1 MTNREF
7 FNAIVNGELNDEVIE
22 KAKAEIV
29 KLDER
34 NAKRASKPSKKS
46 IENEP
51 IKASIREFLGD
62 GSHLAS
68 EIASGLDL
76 SVSKV
81 SALCRQMVGDG
92 LLTVEDV
99 KVKGKGMQKSYSIA
113 QSKKERTKRAFFFWI
128 YFFVRMTYENTVA
141 FTPIK
146 LL

>member
-7 FNAIVNGELNDEVIE
+7 FTAIVNSEVSDEL
-22 KAKAEIV
+22 KAFATDAIA
-29 KLDER
+29 KLDAR

-51 IKASIREFLGD
+51 IKASIREFLTD

-68 EIASGLDL
+68 EIAKGLDL

-81 SALCRQMVGDG
+81 SALCRQMVSDG

-99 KVKGKGMQKSYSIA
+99 KVKGKGTQKSYSLA
-113 QSKKERTKRAFFFWI
+113 
-128 YFFVRMTYENTVA
+128 
-141 FTPIK
+141 
-146 LL
+146 